1 MGGLNEGGL
10 ENELGQRGSMV
21 RVVDRLLLLFLFP
34 FFVSFRFKLERNET
48 RFSLIRLD
56 RRLDRKVCN
65 RGLSIDFL

>member
-34 FFVSFRFKLERNET
+34 FFVSFRFERN
-48 RFSLIRLD
+48 
-56 RRLDRKVCN
+56 KVLFN
-65 RGLSIDFL
+65 PVGSKVGQEGL

>member
-34 FFVSFRFKLERNET
+34 FSFRFVSNGTKQG
-48 RFSLIRLD
+48 SL
-56 RRLDRKVCN
+56 
-65 RGLSIDFL
+65 

>member
-21 RVVDRLLLLFLFP
+21 RVVDRLLLLFPFP
-34 FFVSFRFKLERNET
+34 FFVSFRFELERNET

>member
-21 RVVDRLLLLFLFP
+21 RVVDRLLLLFPFP
-34 FFVSFRFKLERNET
+34 FFVSFRFERNET
-48 RFSLIRLD
+48 KFSLIRLD
-56 RRLDRKVCN
+56 RKLDRKVCN

>member
-34 FFVSFRFKLERNET
+34 FFVSFRTRTERN
-48 RFSLIRLD
+48 
-56 RRLDRKVCN
+56 KVLFN
-65 RGLSIDFL
+65 PVGSKVGQEGL